1 MNWTGIRYF
10 LASMRTKS
18 FNQAADSLLVKQST
32 VSRQIASLEEELGG
46 SLFHRTSRGLVPTE
60 LAYTLLPHA
69 EAAEHHVIQM
79 EMISKGVVQ
88 NVSGVVRIAVVP
100 SMARELLL
108 PVLPLWREKYPERR
122 FELIVSVHSSDM
134 IRGEAV
140 IAIRF
145 FRPAQGD
152 LVVKKVATLSQGV
165 MATRQYL
172 EAFSQPYTPEL
183 FDWIALDMK
192 LPDVPES
199 RWYETYIHKE
209 PVLRTNDYST
219 MVEAVRRGLGV
230 AMMSRIT
237 KHLDP
242 MLEDVALSLPVLP
255 AQEVWLVTQ
264 RTLRDVPRVNVVWR
278 ALQDLFSGFF

>member
-1 MNWTGIRYF
+1 
-10 LASMRTKS
+10 
-18 FNQAADSLLVKQST
+18 
-32 VSRQIASLEEELGG
+32 
-46 SLFHRTSRGLVPTE
+46 
-60 LAYTLLPHA
+60 
-69 EAAEHHVIQM
+69 
-79 EMISKGVVQ
+79 
-88 NVSGVVRIAVVP
+88 
-100 SMARELLL
+100 
-108 PVLPLWREKYPERR
+108 
-122 FELIVSVHSSDM
+122 M
-134 IRGEAV
+134 IRGEAD

-230 AMMSRIT
+230 AMMSHIT
-237 KHLDP
+237 KRLDP
-242 MLEDVALSLPVLP
+242 RLEDVALSLPVLP